1 MLLGPDPLGSFIP
14 IAVKSIHR
22 KRMPVKEVRGG
33 QTASFALKKVCSKNI
48 FSSYGEPGI
57 IFFVCLLSELL
68 VVHKKNKKQIQVV
81 FPPIPALSVQIKR
94 SSIRKGMVM
103 VSPKLCP
110 LATWEFEAEILVLH
124 HPTTISPR
132 YQAMG
137 GSPYA
142 DCKESN
148 LALCSFGLLPCRS
161 RFLRLSPE
169 FLYSS
174 VSRPHLLLSALRQ
187 HKADGHHLVHEQ
199 RLPTDRGQSLGPLPL
214 HQDSRVPALRPEAG
228 VQRGTH
234 QGGRHH
240 H

>member
-48 FSSYGEPGI
+48 FSSYGEAEI
-57 IFFVCLLSELL
+57 ILFIVRIVGCAQ
-68 VVHKKNKKQIQVV
+68 KNQIQVIV
-81 FPPIPALSVQIKR
+81 PPIPALSLQIKR

-137 GSPYA
+137 GSSYA
-142 DCKESN
+142 RKAT
-148 LALCSFGLLPCRS
+148 LLFAALV
-161 RFLRLSPE
+161 RFLVVASSFVCHQE
-169 FLYSS
+169 SLYSS
-174 VSRPHLLLSALRQ
+174 VSRPHLLISALRQ

-214 HQDSRVPALRPEAG
+214 HQDSRVPALRPETG

>member
-1 MLLGPDPLGSFIP
+1 M
-14 IAVKSIHR
+14 
-22 KRMPVKEVRGG
+22 
-33 QTASFALKKVCSKNI
+33 
-48 FSSYGEPGI
+48 
-57 IFFVCLLSELL
+57 
-68 VVHKKNKKQIQVV
+68 QVV

-148 LALCSFGLLPCRS
+148 LALCSFGLLPCRC

-169 FLYSS
+169 SLYSS

-214 HQDSRVPALRPEAG
+214 HQDSRVPAL
-228 VQRGTH
+228 
-234 QGGRHH
+234 
-240 H
+240 